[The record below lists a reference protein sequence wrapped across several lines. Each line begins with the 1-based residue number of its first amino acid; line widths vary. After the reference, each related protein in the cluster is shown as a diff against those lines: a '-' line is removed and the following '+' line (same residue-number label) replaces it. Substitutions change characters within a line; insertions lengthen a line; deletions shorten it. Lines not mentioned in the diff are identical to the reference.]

1 MAEAYIANR
10 PVRFDR
16 DYMVGE
22 RIPRSAVDPNMVGK
36 LAAMGRI
43 LCVDLPENGENAPL
57 EADKLENAASAPEGV
72 GKQGNAENA
81 PESVGKLGSVECL
94 QEARKG
100 VPSGDRQGGAGKGDF
115 ACKVCGKAFGSKNAL
130 AAHARFHKA

>member
-36 LAAMGRI
+36 LADMGRI
-43 LCVDLPENGENAPL
+43 LCVDLPENGENEPV
-57 EADKLENAASAPEGV
+57 EADKLENAEAAPEG
-72 GKQGNAENA
+72 A
-81 PESVGKLGSVECL
+81 GKLESVECL

-100 VPSGDRQGGAGKGDF
+100 VPVGDGQGGAGKGDF